1 MDALLE
7 ATQVTT
13 APRRLARLATHPAP
27 EVRRAV
33 AANPNTPTQVLL
45 RLAVHFP
52 EEVLRNPV
60 LELLLLENPNLLA
73 EMRPESRDRLL
84 GSPACWPEF
93 VRWALKYGEEEALLA
108 LCRNPLLPREAL
120 EALQSYP
127 SEKVQQA
134 ARLHLGSQAEAR
146 AEAALLEASTEADS
160 AQLFDALALGLVPP
174 WLLGRIAQAPD
185 YALRQAVAAHPQ
197 APPEILAQLL
207 LDEAEEVRQAA
218 AENPRTP
225 QVARRF
231 AQDLLLGRPL
241 PPERLL
247 ELSER
252 TPGLR
257 PLLLSHP
264 SFPSGALRTF
274 AFDEDW
280 RIRQAVAR
288 NPQLDRRL
296 LRRLGQD
303 PDRDV
308 RKAVA
313 ANPAA
318 PPDLLERLLCDAD
331 EEVRQAV
338 LANPAVPRQTLG
350 WLERLRRADPGL
362 SPELLARLALEKPW
376 ARRWAAAHPALPEG
390 VLESCAKDAEWQV
403 RQAVAHNPNTPA
415 SVLAL
420 LSSDLDH
427 DVRQAVAQHPHTPP
441 EILLVLSQD
450 ENPEV
455 RIRVA
460 RRSGISPALL
470 ERMAEDPHWMVR
482 QAVAQ
487 NPATLP
493 SVLRRLFE
501 DTDRDVRQAA
511 GDNPALPLS
520 AIQALFAPFLETLP
534 SAPLL
539 YRRIRA
545 QRSPVDPAV
554 LAHLGRG
561 EEWSRQLA
569 ARHPDTPRQTLL
581 ELLSDENWRVR
592 QALTHNPALPPELLG
607 LLAQDSDAD
616 VRQGVALHP
625 STPGEVLLALA
636 RDEHLEVR
644 RKAAQNPALP
654 EEARLWL
661 LLDEDESLQAAVR
674 RNPGLSSHTLELARR
689 ALALQPLELARL
701 EQLARGSASCRR
713 LAAANPSTPRA
724 VLERL
729 VRDTDWRVRQ
739 AVARNP
745 STPPDLLAALATDTD
760 RDVRQAVAAHPA
772 VAREALEGL
781 LSDPDE
787 LVRRSAWHNP
797 RTDESLRQASRERLL
812 REGCRSRYSL
822 NRVVALAHP
831 ETPAAELRKVRN
843 WAAGEWLVRYA
854 LARNPSTPLEVL
866 RHLAAFDGN
875 RVVRQAAR
883 EHLRERSPGD
893 GLPPPHQPEAGS

>member
-1 MDALLE
+1 MSALHE
-7 ATQVTT
+7 ATQVST
-13 APRRLARLATHPAP
+13 PPQRLARLATHPAA

-33 AANPNTPTQVLL
+33 AANPNTPTPVLL

-60 LELLLLENPNLLA
+60 LDLLLLENPNLLA

-93 VRWALKYGEEEALLA
+93 VRWALKQGEEGALLA

-120 EALQSYP
+120 EALREHP
-127 SEKVQQA
+127 SEKVRQA
-134 ARLHLGSQAEAR
+134 ARLHLGLSAEEIP
-146 AEAALLEASTEADS
+146 AEAALREVPTEADS
-160 AQLFDALALGLVPP
+160 AQLFDALALELVPP

-197 APPEILAQLL
+197 APPETLAQLL
-207 LDEAEEVRQAA
+207 LDEAEEVRRAA

-225 QVARRF
+225 QSARRF
-231 AQDLLLGRPL
+231 AHDLWAGRPL
-241 PPERLL
+241 PSERLL
-247 ELSER
+247 ELCER
-252 TPGLR
+252 IPGLR
-257 PLLLSHP
+257 PLLLPHP
-264 SFPSGALRTF
+264 SFPPEALRNF

-288 NPQLDRRL
+288 NPHLDRRL
-296 LRRLGQD
+296 LRRLAQD

-331 EEVRQAV
+331 EEVRQVV
-338 LANPAVPRQTLG
+338 LGNPAVPRQTLL
-350 WLERLRRADPGL
+350 WLERLRRADPSL

-376 ARRWAAAHPALPEG
+376 ARRWAALHPALPEG
-390 VLESCAKDAEWQV
+390 VLESCAKDAEWQI

-420 LSSDLDH
+420 LATDLDH
-427 DVRQAVAQHPHTPP
+427 DVRQAVAQHPRTPP
-441 EILLVLSQD
+441 ETLAALSQD

-460 RRSGISPALL
+460 RRSGLAPALL
-470 ERMAEDPHWMVR
+470 EQMAEDAHWMVR

-487 NPATLP
+487 NPATP
-493 SVLRRLFE
+493 PHVLRRLFE
-501 DTDRDVRQAA
+501 DADRDVRQAA

-520 AIQALFAPFLETLP
+520 AVQTLFAPFLEAVP
-534 SAPLL
+534 S

-561 EEWSRQLA
+561 EEWGRRLA
-569 ARHPDTPRQTLL
+569 ARHPDTPLQTLL

-592 QALTHNPALPPELLG
+592 QALTHNPALPPELLA

-625 STPGEVLLALA
+625 SAPAEALLALA

-661 LLDEDESLQAAVR
+661 LLDEDEGLQAAVR
-674 RNPGLSSHTLELARR
+674 RNPGLCARTLELARR
-689 ALALQPLELARL
+689 ALALQPLEPIVLD
-701 EQLARGSASCRR
+701 QLARGSANCRR
-713 LAAANPSTPRA
+713 LAAANPSVPRA

-729 VRDTDWRVRQ
+729 VGDSDWRVRQ
-739 AVARNP
+739 AAAHNP
-745 STPPDLLAALATDTD
+745 STPPDLLATLAADTD

-772 VAREALEGL
+772 VAREVLEGL
-781 LSDPDE
+781 LSDSDE
-787 LVRRSAWHNP
+787 RVRRSAWRNP
-797 RTDESLRQASRERLL
+797 RTDEELRRLSKQRLL

-822 NRVVALAHP
+822 NRAVALAHP
-831 ETPAAELRKVRN
+831 EAPAAELRKVRN

-854 LARNPSTPLEVL
+854 LAHNPSTPLEVL
-866 RHLAAFDGN
+866 RYLAALDGN
-875 RVVRQAAR
+875 RLVRQAAR
-883 EHLRERSPGD
+883 EHLRGR
-893 GLPPPHQPEAGS
+893 EADP

>member
-1 MDALLE
+1 MDALTE
-7 ATQVTT
+7 ATQATT
-13 APRRLARLATHPAP
+13 PPRRLARLAAHPAA

-33 AANPNTPTQVLL
+33 AANPNTPTPVLL

-52 EEVLRNPV
+52 EEVLHNPV
-60 LELLLLENPNLLA
+60 LDLLLLENPNLLA
-73 EMRPESRDRLL
+73 EMRPESRERLL
-84 GSPACWPEF
+84 GSPACWGEF
-93 VRWALKYGEEEALLA
+93 VRWALKYGEEEDLLA
-108 LCRNPLLPREAL
+108 LCRNPLLSQEAL
-120 EALQSYP
+120 EALLGHP
-127 SEKVQQA
+127 SEKVRQA
-134 ARLHLGSQAEAR
+134 ARLHLGFRGAEVS
-146 AEAALLEASTEADS
+146 AEAAVLEAPTEADS

-185 YALRQAVAAHPQ
+185 YALRQAVAAHPH
-197 APPEILAQLL
+197 APPEILARLL
-207 LDEAEEVRQAA
+207 LDEAEEVRRAA
-218 AENPRTP
+218 AENPHTP
-225 QVARRF
+225 QPARRF

-252 TPGLR
+252 SAGLR

-264 SFPSGALRTF
+264 SFPPKALRSF

-288 NPQLDRRL
+288 NPRLDRQL

-313 ANPAA
+313 ANPSA
-318 PPDLLERLLCDAD
+318 PPDLLERLLCDCD
-331 EEVRQAV
+331 EEVRQAA
-338 LANPAVPRQTLG
+338 LSNPALPRQILG
-350 WLERLRRADPGL
+350 WLERLRAGDPSL

-376 ARRWAAAHPALPEG
+376 ARRFAAAHPALPEA
-390 VLESCAKDAEWQV
+390 VLESCAKDAEWQI
-403 RQAVAHNPNTPA
+403 RQAVAHNPSTPPQ
-415 SVLAL
+415 VLAL
-420 LSSDLDH
+420 LGGDLDH
-427 DVRQAVAQHPHTPP
+427 DVRQAVAAHPRTPP
-441 EILLVLSQD
+441 ETLVALSQD

-460 RRSGISPALL
+460 RRSGTSPALL
-470 ERMAEDPHWMVR
+470 ERMAEDTHWMVR

-487 NPATLP
+487 NPSTP
-493 SVLRRLFE
+493 PHVLRRLFE
-501 DTDRDVRQAA
+501 DADRDVRQAA

-520 AIQALFAPFLETLP
+520 AIQALFAPFSEALP

-561 EEWSRQLA
+561 EEWGRQLA

-592 QALTHNPALPPELLG
+592 QALTHNPALPAQMLA

-674 RNPGLSSHTLELARR
+674 RNPGLSSRTLELARR
-689 ALALQPLELARL
+689 ALDLQPLEAALL

-713 LAAANPSTPRA
+713 LAAANPSAPRA

-729 VRDTDWRVRQ
+729 VCDSDWRVRQ
-739 AVARNP
+739 AVAHNP
-745 STPPDLLAALATDTD
+745 ATPPELLATLATDTD
-760 RDVRQAVAAHPA
+760 RDVRQAVAAHPMA
-772 VAREALEGL
+772 GREVLGGL

-812 REGCRSRYSL
+812 REGCRSRYGL
-822 NRVVALAHP
+822 NRAVALSHP
-831 ETPAAELRKVRN
+831 EVPATELRKVRN
-843 WAAGEWLVRYA
+843 WTAGEWLVRYA
-854 LARNPSTPLEVL
+854 LAHNPATPPQVL
-866 RHLAAFDGN
+866 RYLAALDGN

-883 EHLRERSPGD
+883 ERLRER
-893 GLPPPHQPEAGS
+893 EAGS